1 MSLCTNS
8 FWGCSAVFYDASKLV
23 LLHSLFPSCQLLVA
37 LNTVA
42 PLLWR
47 FQSWESET
55 WPDGGWA
62 VEGQVHLRLCFP
74 PWHRREDVC
83 DWADVCSGANEHD
96 NHRLH
101 AHLLQ
106 VPQRFH
112 TVKPFM
118 FLSDLWCI
126 PLLMQQAMQNKN
138 RYFNPQTITILLRNK
153 KKITLRAESQLNHVI
168 ILASDGNW

>member
-1 MSLCTNS
+1 MIFLRLFCS
-8 FWGCSAVFYDASKLV
+8 FLWCIKVGVTAFSQ
-23 LLHSLFPSCQLLVA
+23 FPSCQLL
-37 LNTVA
+37 
-42 PLLWR
+42 LWC

-55 WPDGGWA
+55 WPDRGWA

-83 DWADVCSGANEHD
+83 DWANVCSGANEHD

-106 VPQRFH
+106 VQQRFH

-118 FLSDLWCI
+118 FLSDLWCN

-153 KKITLRAESQLNHVI
+153 KKITLGAESQLNHVI
-168 ILASDGNW
+168 ILASDRNWSFYLFLWTGS